1 MTTEN
6 TPTPIVVPFIISRMP
21 IGSAFKWFKNALLLL
36 KAQMWIQFITV
47 AWVLLTLIL
56 LMLALPDVP
65 IFGIALAALVFP
77 ALSFGMADVNQKV
90 RLQQPVNPLD
100 VFSGLHPNH
109 RTRLLAIGAFLAI
122 LLFASFT
129 AMSQFDFSPLTR
141 LSESM
146 MNRTD
151 TMETAE
157 LLQKLEQARLD
168 PAFVRAA
175 ITVDL
180 FVLLNL
186 TLIALLAYAPL
197 FVAWQ
202 NAQPIQA
209 IGLSLLTVWRNILPL
224 IVLVFLVLAVT
235 IVVYIVLAL
244 IMLTVPLVAFWLA
257 FPISFLFFAFLFAL
271 VFTSYHNIIVSSL
284 EKSVKSSLNV

>member
-6 TPTPIVVPFIISRMP
+6 TPTPIIVPFTISRMP

-186 TLIALLAYAPL
+186 ALIALLAYAPL

-244 IMLTVPLVAFWLA
+244 IMLTVPLLAFWLA

>member
-6 TPTPIVVPFIISRMP
+6 TPTPIIVPFTISRMP

-224 IVLVFLVLAVT
+224 IVLIFLVLAVT

>member
-6 TPTPIVVPFIISRMP
+6 TPTPIVVPFTISRMP

-36 KAQMWIQFITV
+36 KAQIWIQFITV

-90 RLQQPVNPLD
+90 RLQQPVNPLE

-129 AMSQFDFSPLTR
+129 AMSQFDFSLLTR

-151 TMETAE
+151 TIETAE

-224 IVLVFLVLAVT
+224 IVLIFLVLAVT
-235 IVVYIVLAL
+235 IVVYIVLAV

-257 FPISFLFFAFLFAL
+257 LPISFLFFAFLFAL

>member
-6 TPTPIVVPFIISRMP
+6 TPTPIVVPFTISRMP

-224 IVLVFLVLAVT
+224 IVLIFLVLAVT

>member
-6 TPTPIVVPFIISRMP
+6 TPTPIIVPFTISRMP

-197 FVAWQ
+197 FVVWQ

-209 IGLSLLTVWRNILPL
+209 IGLSLLTVWRNLLPL
-224 IVLVFLVLAVT
+224 IVLIFLVLAVT
-235 IVVYIVLAL
+235 IGVYIVLAL
-244 IMLTVPLVAFWLA
+244 IMLTVPLLAFWLA

>member
-6 TPTPIVVPFIISRMP
+6 TPTPIVVSFTISRMP

-36 KAQMWIQFITV
+36 KAQIWIQFITV

-77 ALSFGMADVNQKV
+77 ALSFGMADVNQKI

-151 TMETAE
+151 TIETAE

-224 IVLVFLVLAVT
+224 IVLIFLVLAVT
-235 IVVYIVLAL
+235 IVVYIVLAV

-257 FPISFLFFAFLFAL
+257 LPISFLFFAFLFAL

>member
-6 TPTPIVVPFIISRMP
+6 TPTPIIVPFTISRMP

-224 IVLVFLVLAVT
+224 IVLIFLVLAVT
-235 IVVYIVLAL
+235 IVVYIVLAI

-284 EKSVKSSLNV
+284 EESVKSSLNV

>member
-6 TPTPIVVPFIISRMP
+6 TPTPIVVPFTISRMP

-224 IVLVFLVLAVT
+224 IVLIFLVLAVT
-235 IVVYIVLAL
+235 IGVYIVLAL
-244 IMLTVPLVAFWLA
+244 IMLTVPLLAFWLA

>member
-6 TPTPIVVPFIISRMP
+6 TPTPIVVPFTISRMP

-209 IGLSLLTVWRNILPL
+209 IGLSLLTIWRNILPL

-235 IVVYIVLAL
+235 IVVYIVLAV
-244 IMLTVPLVAFWLA
+244 IMLTVPLLAFWLA

>member
-209 IGLSLLTVWRNILPL
+209 IGLSLLTIWRNILPL
-224 IVLVFLVLAVT
+224 IVLIFLVLAVT

>member
-6 TPTPIVVPFIISRMP
+6 TPTPIVVPFTISRMP

-244 IMLTVPLVAFWLA
+244 IMLTVPLLAFWLA

>member
-6 TPTPIVVPFIISRMP
+6 TPTPIVVPFTISRMP

-235 IVVYIVLAL
+235 IVVYIVLAV
-244 IMLTVPLVAFWLA
+244 IMLTVPLLAFWLA

>member
-6 TPTPIVVPFIISRMP
+6 TPTPIVVPFTISRMP

-36 KAQMWIQFITV
+36 KAQIWIQFITV

-151 TMETAE
+151 TIETAE

-235 IVVYIVLAL
+235 IVVYIVLAI
-244 IMLTVPLVAFWLA
+244 IMLTVPLLAFWLA

-271 VFTSYHNIIVSSL
+271 VFTSYHSIIVSSL
-284 EKSVKSSLNV
+284 EKSVQSSLNV

>member
-6 TPTPIVVPFIISRMP
+6 TPTPIIVPFTISRMP

-224 IVLVFLVLAVT
+224 IVLIFLVLAVT
-235 IVVYIVLAL
+235 IGVYIVLAL
-244 IMLTVPLVAFWLA
+244 IMLTVPLLAFWLA

>member
-6 TPTPIVVPFIISRMP
+6 TPTPIVVPFTISRMP

-224 IVLVFLVLAVT
+224 IVLIFLVLAVT
-235 IVVYIVLAL
+235 IVVYIVLAV
-244 IMLTVPLVAFWLA
+244 IMLTVPLLAFWLA

>member
-1 MTTEN
+1 
-6 TPTPIVVPFIISRMP
+6 
-21 IGSAFKWFKNALLLL
+21 
-36 KAQMWIQFITV
+36 
-47 AWVLLTLIL
+47 
-56 LMLALPDVP
+56 MLALPDVP

-151 TMETAE
+151 TIETAE

-224 IVLVFLVLAVT
+224 IVLIFLVLAVT
-235 IVVYIVLAL
+235 IVVYIVLAV

-257 FPISFLFFAFLFAL
+257 LPISFLFFAFLFAL
-271 VFTSYHNIIVSSL
+271 VFTSYHSIIVSSL
-284 EKSVKSSLNV
+284 EKSVQSSLNV

>member
-6 TPTPIVVPFIISRMP
+6 TPTPIIVPFTISRMP

-122 LLFASFT
+122 LLFASFN

-224 IVLVFLVLAVT
+224 IVLIFLVLAVT
-235 IVVYIVLAL
+235 IGVYIVLAL
-244 IMLTVPLVAFWLA
+244 IMLTVPLLAFWLA

>member
-6 TPTPIVVPFIISRMP
+6 TPTPIVVPFTISRMP

-36 KAQMWIQFITV
+36 KAQIWIQFITV

-151 TMETAE
+151 TIETAE

-224 IVLVFLVLAVT
+224 IVLIFLVLAVT
-235 IVVYIVLAL
+235 IVVYIVLAV

-257 FPISFLFFAFLFAL
+257 LPISFLFFAFLFAL
-271 VFTSYHNIIVSSL
+271 VFTSYHSIIVSSL
-284 EKSVKSSLNV
+284 EKSVQSSLNV

>member
-6 TPTPIVVPFIISRMP
+6 TPTPIVVPFTISRMP

-36 KAQMWIQFITV
+36 KAQIWIQFITV

-77 ALSFGMADVNQKV
+77 ALSFGMADVNQKI

-151 TMETAE
+151 TIETAE

-224 IVLVFLVLAVT
+224 IVLIFLVLAVT
-235 IVVYIVLAL
+235 IVVYIVLAV

-257 FPISFLFFAFLFAL
+257 LPIAFLFFAFLFAL

>member
-6 TPTPIVVPFIISRMP
+6 TPTPIIVPFTISRMP

-122 LLFASFT
+122 LQFGSFT

-168 PAFVRAA
+168 PAFVRAV

-209 IGLSLLTVWRNILPL
+209 IGLSLLTIWRNILPL
-224 IVLVFLVLAVT
+224 IVLIFLVLAVT

>member
-6 TPTPIVVPFIISRMP
+6 TPTPIVVPFTISRMP

-186 TLIALLAYAPL
+186 ALIALLAYAPL

-224 IVLVFLVLAVT
+224 IVLIFLVLAVT
-235 IVVYIVLAL
+235 IVVYIVLAI